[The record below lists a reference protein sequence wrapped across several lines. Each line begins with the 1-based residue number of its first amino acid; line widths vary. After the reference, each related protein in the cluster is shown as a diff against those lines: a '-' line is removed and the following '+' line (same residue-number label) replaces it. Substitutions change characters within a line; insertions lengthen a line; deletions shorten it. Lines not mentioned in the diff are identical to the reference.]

1 MSNIHITD
9 IDLINITESVYRFL
23 DFDIFHCT
31 SINGS
36 FANETG
42 FCEKFKKLVSLNIG
56 HTSVTDTILIKLLDS
71 AINLQSLYINDCLN
85 ITNRSCLQIS
95 SLKYLRKLVIGSINN
110 LITNVG
116 ILQIA
121 NGCRF
126 LSMLDISNGIIIS
139 GEDFIAI
146 LSYLLNLEYF
156 DASYSVISDDVLIN
170 SYKTLAK
177 LTNIRIIILCYTL
190 VTSNGK
196 NYIEN
201 KIQNVKVLI
210 DPNTLG

>member
-1 MSNIHITD
+1 
-9 IDLINITESVYRFL
+9 
-23 DFDIFHCT
+23 
-31 SINGS
+31 
-36 FANETG
+36 
-42 FCEKFKKLVSLNIG
+42 
-56 HTSVTDTILIKLLDS
+56 
-71 AINLQSLYINDCLN
+71 
-85 ITNRSCLQIS
+85 
-95 SLKYLRKLVIGSINN
+95 
-110 LITNVG
+110 
-116 ILQIA
+116 
-121 NGCRF
+121 
-126 LSMLDISNGIIIS
+126 MLDISNGIIIS

-177 LTNIRIIILCYTL
+177 LTNIIIIILCYTL

-210 DPNTLG
+210 DRNTLGSGNTPDTPYNLKSNTVSSLKDQRTEPGKRGRKSLTSMFPNIVPTAKDFIEEHGYQADSRRRCDTARSSGVTLDQIKINLWIRFQV